1 MQPVNLEDVK
11 FSALYNIYSTD
22 QIEARYLLTTA
33 FMERFL
39 NIKTAFKAEYIRA
52 EFFRNKLILV
62 IGVNKD
68 FFAMGSISKKTT
80 GKTFVELFEEL
91 YSVLSLI
98 DELKL
103 NQKTGL

>member
-1 MQPVNLEDVK
+1 
-11 FSALYNIYSTD
+11 
-22 QIEARYLLTTA
+22 
-33 FMERFL
+33 
-39 NIKTAFKAEYIRA
+39 
-52 EFFRNKLILV
+52 
-62 IGVNKD
+62 
-68 FFAMGSISKKTT
+68 MGSISKKTT